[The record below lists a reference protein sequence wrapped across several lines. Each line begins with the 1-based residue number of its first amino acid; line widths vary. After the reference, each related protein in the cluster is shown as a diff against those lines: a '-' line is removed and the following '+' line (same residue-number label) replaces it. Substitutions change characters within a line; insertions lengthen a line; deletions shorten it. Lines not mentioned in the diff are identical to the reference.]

1 MNIEHALEPYT
12 ITLIHFLNISYT
24 TNFENLKQVF
34 LSITLQNTRIIIVS
48 QANTVFLN
56 FSVVFQIIKL

>member
-1 MNIEHALEPYT
+1 MNIEHALEPNT
-12 ITLIHFLNISYT
+12 KTLIHFLNISYT